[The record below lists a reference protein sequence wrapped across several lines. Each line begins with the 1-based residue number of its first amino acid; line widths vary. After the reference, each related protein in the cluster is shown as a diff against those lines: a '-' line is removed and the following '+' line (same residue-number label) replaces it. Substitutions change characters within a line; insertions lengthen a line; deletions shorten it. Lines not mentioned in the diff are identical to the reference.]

1 MKVTYG
7 GFAIG
12 MNRSWEN
19 RNNLSPI
26 SYFQKN
32 RDNHFFKYICNIFT
46 SYNNGN
52 GDASDLR
59 KILGYVKPLSKFK
72 EKGYAVNRRKDNYIE
87 KEWRKIYLKN
97 WMSSQQDMDNY
108 DKVHHNKL
116 FTILNLKFHAKDVS
130 FIIVPD
136 DATKTNIINSIQS
149 ATDIGGYKTSNI
161 NDKLNLIS
169 KIITI
174 EEIQK
179 NF

>member
-1 MKVTYG
+1 MLHRDG
-7 GFAIG
+7 GELLQNAPSCGGVNIVKED
-12 MNRSWEN
+12 NRS
-19 RNNLSPI
+19 
-26 SYFQKN
+26 
-32 RDNHFFKYICNIFT
+32 DFFKYICNIFT